1 MRMSNGFGG
10 VVKLGGNRRKPYG
23 ARITTGW
30 KDGKQ
35 QYHYIGYFEDR
46 SDALVALANYHKDP
60 YRLEDADITFSDMYF
75 KWKESRED
83 ELTKDNAYAYDGAF
97 KNSAMLHN
105 YKFVEIRSEHLK
117 KCMKACEKSHATKSK
132 MKQLWNQMYNYALE
146 NDMKVTNYSQF
157 VKVKSEAPKNK
168 NIFTTAERDALWQE
182 DTELSDIAIILLYT
196 GMRIGELLE
205 IEIENIHL
213 EERYMIGG
221 LKTEA
226 GKDRVIPLH
235 ERIVPIIEKYMQNR
249 VQYLFEFRNEPL
261 KYQTVLIRWRK
272 RFGKDHKMHDT
283 RKTFI
288 SWMHEKDVP
297 IETIRVIVGHAGQ
310 GVTEQRYLT
319 TSIDKL
325 VKTVNILD

>member
-10 VVKLGGNRRKPYG
+10 VVKLSGNRRKPYG

-35 QYHYIGYFEDR
+35 QFQYIGYFENRDE
-46 SDALVALANYHKDP
+46 ALVALANFHTDP
-60 YRLEDADITFSDMYF
+60 YKIEDANITFADMYG
-75 KWKESRED
+75 KWRASKEE
-83 ELTKDNAYAYDGAF
+83 ELTKDNLYGYDGAF
-97 KNSAMLHN
+97 KNSAMLHD

-132 MKQLWNQMYNYALE
+132 MKQLWNQMYQYALE
-146 NDMKVTNYSQF
+146 NDVKITNYSQF

-168 NIFTTAERDALWQE
+168 NIFTREELDVLWNE
-182 DTELSDIAIILLYT
+182 DREITDMAIILLYT
-196 GMRIGELLE
+196 GMRIGELLA
-205 IEIENIHL
+205 IEIENINL
-213 EERYMIGG
+213 EKRYMIGG

-226 GKDRVIPLH
+226 GIDRVIPIH
-235 ERIVPIIEKYMQNR
+235 ESIVPLIEKYMQNR
-249 VQYLFEFRNEPL
+249 VQYLFEFNNEQL

-272 RFGKDHKMHDT
+272 WFGKTHKMHDT

-310 GVTEQRYLT
+310 GVTEQRYLA

-325 VKTVNILD
+325 VKTVNVLD

>member
-10 VVKLGGNRRKPYG
+10 VVKLGGSRRKPYG

-35 QYHYIGYFEDR
+35 QYQYIGYFEDR
-46 SDALVALANYHKDP
+46 DDALVALANYHSDP
-60 YRLEDADITFSDMYF
+60 YRLEDADITFAEMYS

-83 ELTKDNAYAYDGAF
+83 ELTKDNSYAYDGAF
-97 KNSAMLHN
+97 KNSAMLHD
-105 YKFVEIRSEHLK
+105 YKFMEIRSEHLK

-168 NIFTTAERDALWQE
+168 NIFTPEERDILWNE
-182 DTELSDIAIILLYT
+182 NTELSDIAIILLYT

-226 GKDRVIPLH
+226 GRDRVIPIH
-235 ERIVPIIEKYMQNR
+235 ERIVPLIEKYMQNR
-249 VQYLFEFRNEPL
+249 VRYLFEFKNEQL
-261 KYQTVLIRWRK
+261 KYQTVLIRWRN
-272 RFGKDHKMHDT
+272 RFGKTHKMHDT

-297 IETIRVIVGHAGQ
+297 IETIRVIVGHAGK

-319 TSIDKL
+319 TSIEKL
-325 VKTVNILD
+325 VKTVNVLD

>member
-1 MRMSNGFGG
+1 MSNGFGG

-35 QYHYIGYFEDR
+35 QYQYIGYFEDR
-46 SDALVALANYHKDP
+46 DSALVALANYHTDP
-60 YRLEDADITFSDMYF
+60 YRLEDADITFADMYT

-83 ELTKDNAYAYDGAF
+83 ELTKDNSYAYDGAF
-97 KNSAMLHN
+97 KNSAMLHD

-132 MKQLWNQMYNYALE
+132 MKQLWNQMYQYALE
-146 NDMKVTNYSQF
+146 NDLKVTNYSQF

-168 NIFTTAERDALWQE
+168 NIFTREELDALWKE
-182 DTELSDIAIILLYT
+182 DTEITDIAIILLYT
-196 GMRIGELLE
+196 GMRIGELLA
-205 IEIENIHL
+205 IEIENINL
-213 EERYMIGG
+213 EERYMVGG

-226 GKDRVIPLH
+226 GIDRVIPIH
-235 ERIVPIIEKYMQNR
+235 ERIVPVIEKYMQNR
-249 VQYLFEFRNEPL
+249 IQYLFEFNNEQL

-272 RFGKDHKMHDT
+272 WFGKTHKMHDT

-297 IETIRVIVGHAGQ
+297 IEIIRVIVGHAGQ
-310 GVTEQRYLT
+310 GVTEQRYLA
-319 TSIDKL
+319 TSVEKL
-325 VKTVNILD
+325 VKTVNVLD

>member
-10 VVKLGGNRRKPYG
+10 VVKLSGNRRKPFG
-23 ARITTGW
+23 ARITVGW
-30 KDGKQ
+30 VDGRQ
-35 QYHYIGYFEDR
+35 QYKYIGYYEDQ
-46 SDALVALANYHKDP
+46 DAALAALVNYNSDP
-60 YRLEDADITFSDMYF
+60 YRLEDKDITFTEMYW

-83 ELTKDNAYAYDGAF
+83 ELSKDNAYAYDGAF
-97 KNSAMLHN
+97 KNSAMLHD
-105 YKFVEIRSEHLK
+105 YKFVEIKSEHLK
-117 KCMKACEKSHATKSK
+117 KCMKACDKSTATKSK

-157 VKVKSEAPKNK
+157 VKVKSEAPKAK
-168 NIFTTAERDALWQE
+168 NIFTKEELDVLWQE
-182 DTELSDIAIILLYT
+182 DNELAHIAVILLYT
-196 GMRIGELLE
+196 GMRIGELLA

-226 GKDRVIPLH
+226 GIDRVIPIH
-235 ERIVPIIEKYMQNR
+235 ERIVPLIEKYMQNR
-249 VQYLFEFRNEPL
+249 KKYLFEFRDEQL
-261 KYQTVLIRWRK
+261 KYQTVLIRWRN

-297 IETIRVIVGHAGQ
+297 IETIRVIVGHAGK

-319 TSIDKL
+319 TSIEKL
-325 VKTVNILD
+325 VATVNVLD

>member
-1 MRMSNGFGG
+1 MRLSNGFGG

-30 KDGKQ
+30 VDGKQ
-35 QYHYIGYFEDR
+35 QYQYIGYFEDR
-46 SDALVALANYHKDP
+46 SDALVALANYNADP
-60 YRLEDADITFSDMYF
+60 YRLEDADITFAEMYE

-83 ELTKDNAYAYDGAF
+83 ELSKENSYAYDGAF
-97 KNSAMLHN
+97 KNSAMLHD
-105 YKFVEIRSEHLK
+105 YRFVELRSEHLK
-117 KCMKACEKSHATKSK
+117 KCMKACDKSHATKSK

-168 NIFTTAERDALWQE
+168 NIFSAAERDALWQE

-205 IEIENIHL
+205 IELENIHL

-226 GKDRVIPLH
+226 GIDRVIPIH
-235 ERIVPIIEKYMQNR
+235 ERIVPLIQKYMQDR

-310 GVTEQRYLT
+310 GVTEQRYLA

-325 VKTVNILD
+325 VKTVNVLD